1 MKTFLRARSGQLAIA
16 LVATV
21 LGMMLAFQFRV
32 QQRISKDIPYQRA
45 EVLATT
51 LSQVQK
57 ERDKLRDEL
66 DTLRSQVAKG
76 SGDPGLTKPLEDQLK
91 ATRLVAGLVDVKGP
105 GVIVTLDD
113 SKRPRQQNED
123 PNVFL
128 LHDDDLLKVVN
139 ELRAA
144 GAEAISVNGQRL
156 IGTSEIR
163 CAGPTVS
170 INNTQTAPPVEIRAI
185 GDPQTLESALKLRG
199 GVIESLSFWGIQ
211 VQIKK
216 QDSVL
221 VPAYK
226 GSLKFTFAQPTE
238 KEAGR

>member
-16 LVATV
+16 LVCTV

-45 EVLATT
+45 EALATT
-51 LSQVQK
+51 LKQVQD
-57 ERDKLRDEL
+57 ERNKLRDEL
-66 DTLRSQVAKG
+66 DTIRAQVAKG
-76 SGDPGLTKPLEDQLK
+76 SGDPSLTKPLEDQLN
-91 ATRLVAGLVDVKGP
+91 ATRLAAGLVDVKGP

-113 SKRPRQQNED
+113 SKRPRQPNED

-216 QDSVL
+216 QEGVL
-221 VPAYK
+221 IPAYK
-226 GSLKFTFAQPTE
+226 GSLKFTFAQPAG